1 MRERILQ
8 ETEELTFRYGIKSV
22 AMDDIARELGIS
34 KKTIY
39 QHFEDKDAIILAVVR
54 SHFEK
59 ERCIA
64 LEKQAEAKDP
74 IQEVVWSSEMMRQQM
89 AEMNPTVMFDM
100 KKYHPKAWELF
111 AEFKN
116 NFVQSF
122 IKENLLRGI
131 EEGLYRNDI
140 NIEIL
145 AKMRLELVEIGF
157 DPQVFPTAKF
167 NMMDIQLVFLDHFIR
182 GVVTEK
188 GLELYQKYLTI
199 KEPINS

>member
-8 ETEELTFRYGIKSV
+8 KTEELTFRYGIKSV

-39 QHFEDKDAIILAVVR
+39 QHFEDKDVIILAVVR

-89 AEMNPTVMFDM
+89 AEMNPTVVYDM

-111 AEFKN
+111 AEYKN
-116 NFVQSF
+116 NFMQEF
-122 IKENLLRGI
+122 IKQNLVKGI
-131 EEGLYRNDI
+131 EAGLYRQDV

-157 DPQVFPTAKF
+157 DPQVFPASKF
-167 NMMDIQLVFLDHFIR
+167 NMMEIQLVFLDHFIR